1 MVKDELEILVHHPE
15 IACRKIPILFFA
27 NKMDCQDALSAV
39 KIAKGLGLEHH
50 DRPWHI
56 SSTNALTGE
65 GKEFIFRD
73 GRLYWLLSILGLQD
87 GVQWLVQQIREFIS
101 QNSDRRR

>member
-65 GKEFIFRD
+65 GKEFIFRG
-73 GRLYWLLSILGLQD
+73 GRLY
-87 GVQWLVQQIREFIS
+87 
-101 QNSDRRR
+101 